1 MYSYKI
7 EGGHRLC
14 GQTYVSGSKNASLPI
29 LAGAIL
35 NDGITKLYNLPQIE
49 DVRIT
54 LEILKVL
61 GCKIKR
67 EKDKVTIDSRNV
79 SKTKIPDELMRKLR
93 SSVIIAGALLSRLK
107 KVEFSYPG
115 GCDIGARPID
125 LHLKNFRRIG
135 IKITENSRYIDC
147 KCDRIKSSE
156 INFDFP
162 SVGATENV
170 ILASVLGNH
179 EVIINNAAI
188 EPEIDDLIKFLN
200 KMGANISGIG
210 TNKIK
215 IIGVE
220 KLKEVTYRIMPDR
233 IEAGTFL
240 VATAITNGNVRIK
253 DINISHLT
261 SVINKLEEMGV
272 RCIKG
277 NDYIDVSSNKRLE
290 CTDINTL
297 PYPGFPTDM
306 QPIISVLLMCSKGMS
321 IITENIFENRFKY
334 ALELKRMG
342 AKLIIKD
349 RNLIITGIRRYHASS
364 VDATDLRGG
373 AAMVLA
379 GLNARGKTRVNNIK
393 YILRGYDALDKKLN
407 ALGAN
412 IELKEGE

>member
-1 MYSYKI
+1 M
-7 EGGHRLC
+7 
-14 GQTYVSGSKNASLPI
+14 
-29 LAGAIL
+29 
-35 NDGITKLYNLPQIE
+35 
-49 DVRIT
+49 
-54 LEILKVL
+54 
-61 GCKIKR
+61 
-67 EKDKVTIDSRNV
+67 
-79 SKTKIPDELMRKLR
+79 
-93 SSVIIAGALLSRLK
+93 
-107 KVEFSYPG
+107 
-115 GCDIGARPID
+115 
-125 LHLKNFRRIG
+125 
-135 IKITENSRYIDC
+135 
-147 KCDRIKSSE
+147 
-156 INFDFP
+156 
-162 SVGATENV
+162 
-170 ILASVLGNH
+170 
-179 EVIINNAAI
+179 
-188 EPEIDDLIKFLN
+188 
-200 KMGANISGIG
+200 
-210 TNKIK
+210 
-215 IIGVE
+215 
-220 KLKEVTYRIMPDR
+220 
-233 IEAGTFL
+233 
-240 VATAITNGNVRIK
+240 RIK
-253 DINISHLT
+253 DTNISHLT